1 MKSSLEY
8 SFFLWILNHFSAA
21 AAVSACACS
30 PGLAVN
36 FLSPPKEINQL
47 MCLYKHLAAEQQH
60 WRRDNSKKRDGSP
73 SWPALC
79 VDILTPGLDI
89 IIVSL
94 YTEAAA
100 QHWWTDIRRCVRQ
113 CQTCLVAGGWSVF
126 HHKYLYLYSLFDGRR
141 KLLPWIGYPW
151 MWSCRSE
158 NKIKTRE
165 ELASLAMAME
175 NLPGSSN
182 SLERSAVSQCITS
195 VQTIIGLR
203 ILATGL
209 PLLSP
214 YSKQL
219 STTAIVG
226 ILIGERFND
235 GNTWLSLR
243 NVATIAQ

>member
-1 MKSSLEY
+1 
-8 SFFLWILNHFSAA
+8 
-21 AAVSACACS
+21 
-30 PGLAVN
+30 
-36 FLSPPKEINQL
+36 
-47 MCLYKHLAAEQQH
+47 
-60 WRRDNSKKRDGSP
+60 
-73 SWPALC
+73 
-79 VDILTPGLDI
+79 
-89 IIVSL
+89 
-94 YTEAAA
+94 
-100 QHWWTDIRRCVRQ
+100 
-113 CQTCLVAGGWSVF
+113 
-126 HHKYLYLYSLFDGRR
+126 
-141 KLLPWIGYPW
+141 
-151 MWSCRSE
+151 
-158 NKIKTRE
+158 
-165 ELASLAMAME
+165 MAME